1 MRSNLHRVTFFQ
13 INHFNIN
20 TLRISFILEELS
32 DEGSAATALSP
43 FTSGQSSYE
52 PDVER
57 IENEESIYGKN
68 NANSKHSADDLT
80 VASKTLMISGI
91 PSTYCTKELLQ
102 RHFQVRIIFCPRWD
116 IISRNVYSVVH

>member
-1 MRSNLHRVTFFQ
+1 MRSNLHRVIFQ
-13 INHFNIN
+13 INHYNIS
-20 TLRISFILEELS
+20 TTRISFILEELS
-32 DEGSAATALSP
+32 DEGGAV
-43 FTSGQSSYE
+43 TSGQSSYE

-68 NANSKHSADDLT
+68 NASSKHSADDLT

-102 RHFQVRIIFCPRWD
+102 QHFQVRIIVCA
-116 IISRNVYSVVH
+116 SLTKT

>member
-1 MRSNLHRVTFFQ
+1 M
-13 INHFNIN
+13 INHYNIS
-20 TLRISFILEELS
+20 TTRISFILEELS
-32 DEGSAATALSP
+32 DEGSAV
-43 FTSGQSSYE
+43 TSGQSSYE

-116 IISRNVYSVVH
+116 IILISRNVYSVVH

>member
-1 MRSNLHRVTFFQ
+1 MRSNLYRVILTIFQ
-13 INHFNIN
+13 INHYNIS
-20 TLRISFILEELS
+20 TTRISFILEELS
-32 DEGSAATALSP
+32 DEGSAV
-43 FTSGQSSYE
+43 TSGQSSYE

-102 RHFQVRIIFCPRWD
+102 RHFHVRIVFCTSWD
-116 IISRNVYSVVH
+116 IIKRNIPDFIN

>member
-1 MRSNLHRVTFFQ
+1 MRSNLYRVILTIFQ
-13 INHFNIN
+13 INHYNIS
-20 TLRISFILEELS
+20 TTRISFILEELS
-32 DEGSAATALSP
+32 DEGSAV
-43 FTSGQSSYE
+43 TSGQSSYE

-102 RHFQVRIIFCPRWD
+102 RHFQVRIIFCT
-116 IISRNVYSVVH
+116 S